1 MAVPGF
7 RFVNSHPFD
16 RQWSRLGL
24 GDDELRALQL
34 RLMFDPE
41 AGDVISGTGGMRK
54 VRWAIRPGQGKR
66 GGGRVCYALFRR
78 HGIIYLVLVY
88 AKADQANIAPA
99 KKPEIARE
107 LRQIQ
112 WAIERGL
119 L

>member
-1 MAVPGF
+1 MVSSGF

-24 GDDELRALQL
+24 GDNELRALQT

-41 AGDVISGTGGMRK
+41 AGDVISGTGGLRK
-54 VRWAIRPGQGKR
+54 MRWAIRPGQGKS
-66 GGGRVCYALFRR
+66 GGARVCYALFRR

-88 AKADQANIAPA
+88 AKADHANIAPA
-99 KKPEIARE
+99 KKSVIAQE
-107 LRQIQ
+107 LKQIQ